1 MNTQNL
7 VWVYLRPQRGRV
19 LLLGGLLLV
28 GLSLSLLNPRI
39 MQSFIDRAVQGDPL
53 QVLWGLG
60 AIFLVVA
67 IATQILNVLE
77 AYVAQNIAMIV
88 TNRLRSDLTRHCL
101 SLDMSFHN
109 ARTPGEMIERVDGD
123 VSKLSNFLSSF
134 LVQLTLNSLLVVGI
148 LILLFALDWRVG
160 LPVAI
165 SVIVAVISARLLNSP
180 LARLSAQEQQ
190 RNAELFGFF
199 EERLSGTEDIRAN
212 GATGYVLRRHIERA
226 RARFWAALKAAL
238 TGVVAWRSMHT
249 AIDLGTISA
258 LIIGA
263 WLCLDGALS
272 LGTVYVIF
280 AYTQMLEDPVKK
292 ITRELGDLQQATA
305 SIGRVQELFNLRS
318 SLSTPAPNEVQS
330 LPAGPLSVS
339 LNNVSFAYPGDDRV
353 LHQLSVALPAGHTL
367 GVLGRSGSGKT
378 TLGRLLLRLY
388 DPEQGE
394 VCLGGVN
401 VRHISNTDLRTRV
414 SVVTQD
420 IHLFSASVRD
430 NLTMFDKTLPD
441 TRIQAALE
449 AVGLDDW
456 LLSLPKGLDT
466 MLAAGGSALSAG
478 ETQLLAFAR
487 AFLRDPGLVI
497 LDEASSRLDPVTE
510 RKLDQAVSRL
520 LAGRTGIIIAHR
532 LSTLQRVQ
540 QILILEEGRVRENG
554 PREALVRDP
563 QSRFSQL
570 LSVGIEEVL
579 V

>member
-466 MLAAGGSALSAG
+466 MLASGGSALSAG
-478 ETQLLAFAR
+478 EAQLLAFAR

>member
-7 VWVYLRPQRGRV
+7 VWVYLRPQRRRV

-53 QVLWGLG
+53 QTLWGLG
-60 AIFLVVA
+60 AIFLAVA
-67 IATQILNVLE
+67 IATQILSVLE

-123 VSKLSNFLSSF
+123 VSKLSNFMSSF

-238 TGVVAWRSMHT
+238 TGAVAWRSMHT
-249 AIDLGTISA
+249 AIDLGNISA

-280 AYTQMLEDPVKK
+280 AYTQMLKDPIEN

-305 SIGRVQELFNLRS
+305 SIGRVQELLNMRS
-318 SLSTPAPNEVQS
+318 SLSIPASNEVQS

-339 LNNVSFAYPGDDRV
+339 LNNISFAYPDDDRV

-401 VRHISNTDLRTRV
+401 VRHITNTDLRTRV

-430 NLTMFDKTLPD
+430 NLTMFDKTVPNV
-441 TRIQAALE
+441 RIQAALE

-456 LLSLPKGLDT
+456 LLRLPKGLDT

-478 ETQLLAFAR
+478 EAQLLAFAR

-497 LDEASSRLDPVTE
+497 LDEASSRLDPATE

-554 PREALVRDP
+554 PREALARDP

>member
-7 VWVYLRPQRGRV
+7 VWVYLRPQRRRV

-60 AIFLVVA
+60 AIFLAVA
-67 IATQILNVLE
+67 IATQILSVLE

-123 VSKLSNFLSSF
+123 VSKLSNFMSSF

-238 TGVVAWRSMHT
+238 TGAVAWRSMHT
-249 AIDLGTISA
+249 AIDLGNISA

-280 AYTQMLEDPVKK
+280 AYTQMLKDPIEN

-305 SIGRVQELFNLRS
+305 SIGRVQELLNMRS
-318 SLSTPAPNEVQS
+318 SLSIPASNEVQS

-339 LNNVSFAYPGDDRV
+339 LNNISFAYPDDDRV

-401 VRHISNTDLRTRV
+401 VRHITNTDLRTRV

-430 NLTMFDKTLPD
+430 NLTMFDKTVPNV
-441 TRIQAALE
+441 RIQAALE

-466 MLAAGGSALSAG
+466 MLAAGASALSAG
-478 ETQLLAFAR
+478 EAQLLAFAR

-497 LDEASSRLDPVTE
+497 LDEASSRLDPATE

-554 PREALVRDP
+554 PREALARDP

>member
-7 VWVYLRPQRGRV
+7 VWGYLRPQRGRV
-19 LLLGGLLLV
+19 LLLGGLLLA
-28 GLSLSLLNPRI
+28 GLGLSLLNPRI

-466 MLAAGGSALSAG
+466 MLASGGSALSAG
-478 ETQLLAFAR
+478 EAQLLAFAR

>member
-199 EERLSGTEDIRAN
+199 EERLSGTE
-212 GATGYVLRRHIERA
+212 
-226 RARFWAALKAAL
+226 
-238 TGVVAWRSMHT
+238 
-249 AIDLGTISA
+249 
-258 LIIGA
+258 
-263 WLCLDGALS
+263 
-272 LGTVYVIF
+272 
-280 AYTQMLEDPVKK
+280 EDRK
-292 ITRELGDLQQATA
+292 
-305 SIGRVQELFNLRS
+305 
-318 SLSTPAPNEVQS
+318 
-330 LPAGPLSVS
+330 
-339 LNNVSFAYPGDDRV
+339 
-353 LHQLSVALPAGHTL
+353 
-367 GVLGRSGSGKT
+367 
-378 TLGRLLLRLY
+378 
-388 DPEQGE
+388 
-394 VCLGGVN
+394 
-401 VRHISNTDLRTRV
+401 
-414 SVVTQD
+414 SVV
-420 IHLFSASVRD
+420 
-430 NLTMFDKTLPD
+430 
-441 TRIQAALE
+441 
-449 AVGLDDW
+449 
-456 LLSLPKGLDT
+456 
-466 MLAAGGSALSAG
+466 
-478 ETQLLAFAR
+478 
-487 AFLRDPGLVI
+487 
-497 LDEASSRLDPVTE
+497 
-510 RKLDQAVSRL
+510 
-520 LAGRTGIIIAHR
+520 
-532 LSTLQRVQ
+532 
-540 QILILEEGRVRENG
+540 
-554 PREALVRDP
+554 
-563 QSRFSQL
+563 
-570 LSVGIEEVL
+570 
-579 V
+579 